1 MNLNSVRKSWV
12 ALALCISVGLPTLA
26 VAQTAATTAPAD
38 TTKDQTIKMDQY
50 VVTGSYIPATLDE
63 QKALPIQVI
72 DVSAIQMSGVNTNV
86 MDVLRKT
93 VPQIQGGN
101 NIGIENA
108 NISGAATNGGSQI
121 SLRNT
126 DTLVLI
132 DGKRVAPSAVA
143 ASGEAGTGGEFVD
156 LNLIPISAVESIE
169 VLTDG
174 ASAIYGT
181 DAVSGVIN
189 IKLRKDYQG
198 AEVSTHFTM
207 APKDTGGYWRERS
220 VSAVAGAGD
229 AKTHLM
235 FAVEWSKSQPLWERD
250 ISYDNPYY
258 GTSSYPGIVNSP
270 TGTYYQLA
278 PGLNAPTN
286 TTPMTMAQLVA
297 AGIYTVNSNVA
308 AGFNLSQKPTV
319 MNAVNKRIATVA
331 GSHQLSDKIMLK
343 ADFLYGS
350 TETNY
355 QLNPQPVTASNT
367 TLLTYAPGYIS
378 PLSDTGFTVRNRF
391 INGPNRIYDNQSDF
405 YRMTAELDG
414 KVNDYFNWQVYAN
427 YNLSTQT
434 AYGYNQILNSAL
446 LNALKTGLINLFA
459 ITQDPAK
466 LAQANIFGTSVGN
479 YRSELYTYNALVN
492 GKIYDLPAGALQYA
506 AGLEYRKE
514 SLSATADYNSTIPP
528 GATSSLWNSGTS
540 LSPFA
545 GQRFVNSE
553 FAELKVPVFG
563 PQMAIPGLHT
573 LTLDAAYRHESY
585 QGGNKASVPKFSVRY
600 LPFNDDLALRATY
613 SKSFTAPTLY
623 DLYGPSSSGFTNS
636 PGGLLA
642 YNTSGV
648 ATGGKF
654 PNIQGYQINGFNPLL
669 TPAHA
674 QSRTFGAIYS
684 PKYAKG
690 LEITVDYYQ
699 INQTDLIGSPG
710 GTLTMM
716 QSVEALG
723 PASPFAQYVTLNN
736 FAFNGGTHVTTPGQ
750 LSPNPSNVYVIQN
763 LVNIASQK
771 QHGWDINLKYTLP
784 WKDYGRFVINSEWAI
799 LKQFFLVSGPTDPGT
814 DYSGYND
821 YGTLP
826 KTRSYTTIDWDYK
839 AYGATL
845 GYTHI
850 NHVDNFYGDWIQPYN
865 TFDIQVRANLGKLYS
880 KLDGFTVGVG
890 CNNFTNQKPPLDRD
904 NYASPPFDASAYSF
918 FGRIYYMDLRIKF

>member
-12 ALALCISVGLPTLA
+12 ALALCISVSLPSLA
-26 VAQTAATTAPAD
+26 VAQTAATT
-38 TTKDQTIKMDQY
+38 TTAAATDQPVKMDKY

-63 QKALPIQVI
+63 QRALPIQVI
-72 DVSAIQMSGVNTNV
+72 DVAAIQTSGVNTNI

-126 DTLVLI
+126 DTLVLL
-132 DGKRVAPSAVA
+132 DGKRIAPSAVA

-198 AEVSTHFTM
+198 AEVNFHMTM
-207 APKDTGGYWRERS
+207 APKDTAGYWRERS
-220 VSAVAGAGD
+220 ISAIAGAGD

-235 FAVEWSKSQPLWERD
+235 FTVEWSKSQPLWERD
-250 ISYDNPYY
+250 LAVDNPYY
-258 GTSSYPGIVNSP
+258 GTSSYPGIINSP
-270 TGTYYQLA
+270 TGVFYQLK

-286 TTPMTMAQLVA
+286 ATPTTVANLVSQ
-297 AGIYTVNSNVA
+297 GIYAENDNVP
-308 AGFNLSQKPTV
+308 AGFNLSGKPTLL
-319 MNAVNKRIATVA
+319 NAVNKRTATVS
-331 GSHQLSDKIMLK
+331 GSHILSDQLTLK

-378 PLSDTGFTVRNRF
+378 PITDTGYTIRNRF
-391 INGPNRIYDNQSDF
+391 IAGPNRIYDNQSDF

-434 AYGYNQILNSAL
+434 AYGFNQILNSAL
-446 LNALKTGLINLFA
+446 LTALKTGLINLFA
-459 ITQDPAK
+459 IQQDPTK
-466 LAQANIFGTSVGN
+466 LTQANIFGTSVGN
-479 YRSELYTYNALVN
+479 YRSQLYTYDALAN
-492 GKIYDLPAGALQYA
+492 GKIIDLPGGALQYA
-506 AGLEYRKE
+506 AGVEYRKE
-514 SLSATADYNSTIPP
+514 SLTAVADYNSTIPP
-528 GATSSLWNSGTS
+528 GGTTSLWNNGTS

-545 GQRFVNSE
+545 GQRSVNSE
-553 FAELKVPVFG
+553 FAELKVPVFSS
-563 PQMAIPGLHT
+563 QMAIPGLHT
-573 LTLDAAYRHESY
+573 LTLDGAYRHESY
-585 QGGNKASVPKFSVRY
+585 QGGNKASVPKISIRY
-600 LPFNDDLALRATY
+600 LPFNDDIALRATF
-613 SKSFTAPTLY
+613 SKSYTVPTLY
-623 DLYGPSSSGFTNS
+623 DLYGPSSSGFTAS
-636 PGGLLA
+636 PGGLNA

-654 PNIQGYQINGFNPLL
+654 PNIQGQQINGFNPLL

-674 QSRTFGAIYS
+674 KSKTLGIQFS
-684 PKYAKG
+684 PTKYAKG
-690 LEITVDYYQ
+690 LEITVDYYKIDQ
-699 INQTDLIGSPG
+699 KDLIGSPG

-723 PASPFAQYVTLNN
+723 PASPFTQYVTMGAYG
-736 FAFNGGTHVTTPGQ
+736 FAGGTHVSTPGQ
-750 LSPNPSNVYVIQN
+750 LSPNPGNVYVIQN
-763 LVNIASQK
+763 LVNIASQT
-771 QHGWDINLKYTLP
+771 QHGFDINFKYTLP
-784 WKDYGRFVINSEWAI
+784 WQEYGRFVINSEWAI
-799 LKQFFLVSGPTDPGT
+799 LKQFFLKSGPTDSGT
-814 DYSGYND
+814 DYSGFDD

-839 AYGATL
+839 AYGATMGL
-845 GYTHI
+845 THI
-850 NHVDNFYGDWIQPYN
+850 NHVDNTLGDYMEAY
-865 TFDIQVRANLGKLYS
+865 TTADIQLRANLGKLYS
-880 KLDGFTVGVG
+880 KLDGFTVSVG
-890 CNNFTNQKPPLDRD
+890 CNNFTNARAPLDRD
-904 NYASPPFDASAYSF
+904 LYASPPFDASAYSF
-918 FGRIYYMDLRIKF
+918 FGRMYYMDLRIKF